1 MEQKFL
7 SVREVAK
14 RLNIGVSTLY
24 RLIKQGLFIQGGY
37 FGGSRRFNIDE
48 VDAWAQAKAQAQTG
62 N

>member
-7 SVREVAK
+7 SAREVAK

-37 FGGSRRFNIDE
+37 FGGSRRWDISD
-48 VDAWAQAKAQAQTG
+48 VDNWAAAQAAG